1 MRDISTGTFTMPARL
16 LFTVTAAVLLTI
28 GISELASILIPILF
42 SLFATLILAP
52 LIHKL
57 QKKGIHPVVSV
68 ALVILLFLLMVIAIG
83 LLVVSAILQFNQ
95 LIPTYQSRLIETLN
109 SLSIYLPSV
118 ENISLGTIARDIAL
132 FLLGS
137 LASILTGTVNAAT
150 TVGLIIITTAF
161 LLIDAVGVSKKVQRE
176 VEEHFVLAANIKN
189 LGRQVVDYMVIRTE
203 TNLVMG
209 IGTAV
214 ILLIAG
220 VDFAILWGFLAF
232 VLGYIPYIGLLLA
245 VIPPAILALLQYGP
259 LGALAIIAAILIINA
274 LSENVLFPSLAGK
287 GLELSPSVV
296 FLSLVYWGYVLGPA
310 GALLSTPL
318 TMVVRTILGSF
329 EETHWLAELMGET
342 KLRKIPDEAEAV

>member
-1 MRDISTGTFTMPARL
+1 MRDISTGTFTMPVRL
-16 LFTVTAAVLLTI
+16 LFIVTAAVILTI
-28 GISELASILIPILF
+28 GISQLASILIPILF

-68 ALVILLFLLMVIAIG
+68 ALVILLFLLIVMAIG
-83 LLVVSAILQFNQ
+83 LLVASAILQFNQ

-118 ENISLGTIARDIAL
+118 ENISLGTIALDIAL

-137 LASILTGTVNAAT
+137 LASIFTGAVNAAT

-161 LLIDAVGVSKKVQRE
+161 LLIDAVGISKKVQRE
-176 VEEHFVLAANIKN
+176 VEEHFALAANIKN
-189 LGRQVVDYMVIRTE
+189 LGQQVVDYMVIRTE
-203 TNLVMG
+203 TNLMMG
-209 IGTAV
+209 IWTAI

-220 VDFAILWGFLAF
+220 IDFAILWGFLAF
-232 VLGYIPYIGLLLA
+232 VLGYIPYIGLLLS

-274 LSENVLFPSLAGK
+274 LSENVLFPSLAGR

-318 TMVVRTILGSF
+318 TMVVRTILASF

-342 KLRKIPDEAEAV
+342 KLR

>member
-1 MRDISTGTFTMPARL
+1 MRDISTGTFTMPVRL
-16 LFTVTAAVLLTI
+16 LFIVTAAVILTI
-28 GISELASILIPILF
+28 GISQLASILIPILF

-68 ALVILLFLLMVIAIG
+68 ALVILLFLLIVMAIG
-83 LLVVSAILQFNQ
+83 LLVASAILQFNQ

-118 ENISLGTIARDIAL
+118 ENISLGTIALDIAL

-137 LASILTGTVNAAT
+137 LASIFTGAVNAAT

-161 LLIDAVGVSKKVQRE
+161 LLIDAVGISKKVQRE
-176 VEEHFVLAANIKN
+176 VEEHFALAANIKN
-189 LGRQVVDYMVIRTE
+189 LGQQVVDYMVIRTE
-203 TNLVMG
+203 TNLMMG
-209 IGTAV
+209 IWTAI

-220 VDFAILWGFLAF
+220 IDFAILWGFLAF
-232 VLGYIPYIGLLLA
+232 VLGYMPYIGLLLS

-274 LSENVLFPSLAGK
+274 LSENVLFPSLAGR

-318 TMVVRTILGSF
+318 TMVVRTILASF

-342 KLRKIPDEAEAV
+342 KLR

>member
-1 MRDISTGTFTMPARL
+1 MRDISTGTFTMPVRL
-16 LFTVTAAVLLTI
+16 LFIVTAAVILTI
-28 GISELASILIPILF
+28 GISQLASILIPILF

-68 ALVILLFLLMVIAIG
+68 ALVILLFLLIVMAIG
-83 LLVVSAILQFNQ
+83 LLVASAILQFNQ

-118 ENISLGTIARDIAL
+118 ENISLGTIALDIAL

-137 LASILTGTVNAAT
+137 LASIFTGAVNAAT

-161 LLIDAVGVSKKVQRE
+161 LLIDAVGISKKVQRE
-176 VEEHFVLAANIKN
+176 VEEHFALAANIKN
-189 LGRQVVDYMVIRTE
+189 LGQQVVDYMVIRTE

-209 IGTAV
+209 IGTAI

-220 VDFAILWGFLAF
+220 IDFAILWGFLAF

-274 LSENVLFPSLAGK
+274 LSENVLFPSLAGR

-318 TMVVRTILGSF
+318 TMVVRTILASF

-342 KLRKIPDEAEAV
+342 KLR